1 MQEGVFK
8 RDDAG
13 RLYLVKEA
21 KPAWLAVLQG
31 LKGTAKAQNALRSR
45 MMQFDQAA
53 PSVLRVNPSKG
64 SPNAD
69 WLHNFRTYLRGTG
82 GLGSITRNAKG
93 ELVSSSVG
101 RLRGG
106 LWDSYMG
113 RMYNN
118 RVTGHE
124 AALTGGF
131 ARPSQTRTF
140 IPRKG
145 EDYAPSF
152 DPFRNVIAYNPNFNL
167 LKHYRE
173 TSHPLPR
180 FLSSRA
186 YNRSVLTHEKTHAD
200 QSVNKLL
207 TAPNVRQAPGGPVHF
222 RPDDVAHSA
231 REGEVALQTAMRR
244 DGLSLPSTLDSRL
257 AMNPKGER
265 MNSFWRAFEDLLEG
279 PRYIAPRGYS
289 NPLRERGIVDGF
301 TDAIAAGQ
309 RNLAGFRLRRI
320 DGNMHHVA
328 GDAVGGNAVNNMLK
342 RYFSVPL
349 RNNAYNNGRA
359 GINQMKYFYQF
370 PFLPRRVLP

>member
-1 MQEGVFK
+1 M
-8 RDDAG
+8 
-13 RLYLVKEA
+13 VKEA

-69 WLHNFRTYLRGTG
+69 WLHNFRTYLRGAG

-118 RVTGHE
+118 RRISLET
-124 AALTGGF
+124 ALQGGF
-131 ARPSQTRTF
+131 ARPSQPRIFT
-140 IPRKG
+140 PRKG
-145 EDYAPSF
+145 EEYIPSF
-152 DPFRNVIAYNPNFNL
+152 DFTKNVISYDPNANL
-167 LKHYRE
+167 LKHYRKKN
-173 TSHPLPR
+173 PLPR
-180 FLSSRA
+180 FLTSRA

-200 QSVNKLL
+200 QSLNKLL
-207 TAPNVRQAPGGPVHF
+207 TAPNVRQTPGGPVHF

-244 DGLSLPSTLDSRL
+244 DGLSLPSTLDNRL
-257 AMNPKGER
+257 ALVDKDANPVNR
-265 MNSFWRAFEDLLEG
+265 FWRTA
-279 PRYIAPRGYS
+279 ATTPRGYS
-289 NPLRERGIVDGF
+289 ESVRDSGIVDGF

-370 PFLPRRVLP
+370 PFLPRRILP